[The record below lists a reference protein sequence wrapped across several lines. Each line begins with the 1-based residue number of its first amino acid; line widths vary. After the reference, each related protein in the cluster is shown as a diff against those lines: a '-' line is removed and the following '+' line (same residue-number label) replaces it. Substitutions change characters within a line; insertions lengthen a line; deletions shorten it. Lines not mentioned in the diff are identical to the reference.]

1 MTSGCLIG
9 VETTGVTGNTV
20 AVSSAERP
28 NACRIQGD
36 PPSLVRYHGEPGNYS
51 RHATTYAAS
60 MPPRP
65 VRLRVSSPT
74 PSRSPILLPVLF
86 LSFFLSQSHL
96 FAEKV
101 TRFRVVS
108 FLFSRVKAGAHIGM
122 VSIEYFP
129 GEAVSRAIDPPS
141 IGGGRVIH
149 HFEAE
154 RQEAR

>member
-74 PSRSPILLPVLF
+74 PSRSPNPPPRPLL
-86 LSFFLSQSHL
+86 LSFSISISLRRKSHPL
-96 FAEKV
+96 PS
-101 TRFRVVS
+101 RFVP
-108 FLFSRVKAGAHIGM
+108 FFSSKSGSASGTISGWFRS
-122 VSIEYFP
+122 SIFP
-129 GEAVSRAIDPPS
+129 GKPFLARSIPPRS
-141 IGGGRVIH
+141 EGKG
-149 HFEAE
+149 
-154 RQEAR
+154 

>member
-74 PSRSPILLPVLF
+74 PSRSPNPPPRPFSLL
-86 LSFFLSQSHL
+86 LSFSISPLRRKSHPLLS
-96 FAEKV
+96 
-101 TRFRVVS
+101 RFVPFFSSKSGRTYWDGFDRV
-108 FLFSRVKAGAHIGM
+108 FSRG
-122 VSIEYFP
+122 
-129 GEAVSRAIDPPS
+129 SRFSRDRSPLDRR
-141 IGGGRVIH
+141 GKG
-149 HFEAE
+149 
-154 RQEAR
+154 

>member
-108 FLFSRVKAGAHIGM
+108 FLFFSSKSGSTYRDGFDRVFSRG
-122 VSIEYFP
+122 
-129 GEAVSRAIDPPS
+129 SRFSRDRSPLDRRGKGNPP
-141 IGGGRVIH
+141 
-149 HFEAE
+149 F
-154 RQEAR
+154 

>member
-74 PSRSPILLPVLF
+74 PSRSPNPPPRPFSLL
-86 LSFFLSQSHL
+86 LSFSISPLRRKSHPL
-96 FAEKV
+96 PS
-101 TRFRVVS
+101 RFVPFFSSKSGSTYWDGFDRV
-108 FLFSRVKAGAHIGM
+108 FSRG
-122 VSIEYFP
+122 
-129 GEAVSRAIDPPS
+129 SRFSRDRSPS
-141 IGGGRVIH
+141 IGGGRGNPP
-149 HFEAE
+149 F
-154 RQEAR
+154 

>member
-1 MTSGCLIG
+1 MPAGFRGIRHRWC
-9 VETTGVTGNTV
+9 VTTGN
-20 AVSSAERP
+20 
-28 NACRIQGD
+28 
-36 PPSLVRYHGEPGNYS
+36 
-51 RHATTYAAS
+51 
-60 MPPRP
+60 P
-65 VRLRVSSPT
+65 VITRGTQLPT
-74 PSRSPILLPVLF
+74 PRRCLHDLYDYAFPLLLPPAPPILLPVLF

-108 FLFSRVKAGAHIGM
+108 FLFSRVKAGEHIGM

>member
-74 PSRSPILLPVLF
+74 PSRSPNPPPRPLL
-86 LSFFLSQSHL
+86 LSFSISPLRRKSHPL
-96 FAEKV
+96 PS
-101 TRFRVVS
+101 RFVPFFSSKSGSTSGTILGWFRDRI
-108 FLFSRVKAGAHIGM
+108 FSRG
-122 VSIEYFP
+122 
-129 GEAVSRAIDPPS
+129 SRFSRDRSPLDRR
-141 IGGGRVIH
+141 GKG
-149 HFEAE
+149 
-154 RQEAR
+154 